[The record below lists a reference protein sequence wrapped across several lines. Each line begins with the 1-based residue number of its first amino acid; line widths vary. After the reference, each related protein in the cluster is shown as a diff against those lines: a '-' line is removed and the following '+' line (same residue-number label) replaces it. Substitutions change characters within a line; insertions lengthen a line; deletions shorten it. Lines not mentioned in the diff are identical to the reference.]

1 MEIILLP
8 DGKRAHRRVHVGRW
22 GIRGLMTLVLV
33 MASLLVYGSVQ
44 YGIQLAWEQPD
55 LRALLWKREAAHQRA
70 AVTQAVRVAEEN
82 MDALALN
89 LGRLQS
95 RLIRLDALGRR
106 LVEMADLDPQEF
118 DFQRT
123 PGLGGPD
130 DRLVVDTN
138 AVPDFL
144 ASLRLLERQLEDR
157 NPKLEAL
164 ENLLMNR
171 KLESEIEPAG
181 RPVAKGWLS
190 SFYGYR
196 SDPISGKRV
205 FHDGIDFAGPR
216 NSDVIAVASGVVTYA
231 ANKSGYGKLVEISH
245 GNDHLTRYAHNN
257 SIVVKKGD
265 TVKKGQLIAKMGSS
279 GRSTGPHVHFEVI
292 KDGKQTNPIAYI
304 RTTR

>member
-1 MEIILLP
+1 MAL
-8 DGKRAHRRVHVGRW
+8 A
-22 GIRGLMTLVLV
+22 MV
-33 MASLLVYGSVQ
+33 MAGLLVYGSVQ

-55 LRALLWKREAAHQRA
+55 LRAMLWKREAVQQRA
-70 AVTQAVRVAEEN
+70 AVSQAVRVAEEN

-95 RLIRLDALGRR
+95 RIIRLDALGRR

-118 DFQRT
+118 NFQRA

-130 DRLVVDTN
+130 ERSVVQTN

-144 ASLRLLERQLEDR
+144 ASLRLLERQCEDR

-181 RPVAKGWLS
+181 RPVLKGWLS

-196 SDPISGKRV
+196 SDPITGKRV
-205 FHDGIDFAGPR
+205 FHDGIDFAGRR
-216 NSDVIAVASGVVTYA
+216 NSDVVAVASGVVTFA
-231 ANKSGYGKLVEISH
+231 DNKSGYGKLVEISH

-257 SIVVKKGD
+257 AVVVKKGD

-292 KDGKQTNPIAYI
+292 KDGKQTNPISYI